1 MLHPKTFWEMRGVLI
16 RLLEGLSPS
25 RAPLKSVYVSTF
37 IELRPDISIVF
48 TLLEETQT
56 KTRNIHYQKERK
68 KWTNFELCPCWTTKK
83 ILKKWSHACSQFFST
98 EPTTRYCEILV
109 C

>member
-37 IELRPDISIVF
+37 IELRPDISIQY
-48 TLLEETQT
+48 L
-56 KTRNIHYQKERK
+56 HYLKKLKQKQGIY
-68 KWTNFELCPCWTTKK
+68 TTKK
-83 ILKKWSHACSQFFST
+83 KEKMDNKKKF
-98 EPTTRYCEILV
+98 
-109 C
+109 